1 MSIMSDLILNLQK
14 RIVAEM
20 VTSIEDVTC
29 LPPSNLKSFE
39 LVLQAVLELEH
50 CLKI

>member
-1 MSIMSDLILNLQK
+1 MFIMSDLISNLQK

-20 VTSIEDVTC
+20 VASIEDVAC

-39 LVLQAVLELEH
+39 LVL
-50 CLKI
+50 